1 MLKTDVTWSEDFRYR
16 TNSEWEPAGFFSEAL
31 CNATNFDL
39 MLGFFSSAA
48 INVLSFGFASFIYN
62 GGKMRMIINDILS
75 SDDVSAISL
84 AQEPTELPYFNL
96 NDLEE
101 LSHTLNKRDK
111 HFFDCLAWLIRNERI
126 EIKIVRMVNGNGI
139 AHTKCGTFSDGINK
153 IAFNG
158 SVNFSLSAL
167 IHNKEELSI
176 NCDWNGP
183 ADVGRIKSIQNDF
196 DRAFSGYD
204 PDIEFINAVDIKGYT
219 LNRENPK
226 SLSDLL
232 KDELNLI
239 EETKTHDIPESVRTI
254 LEKAKKRVISAIE
267 KMAGIEHESTMEP
280 HFPYPSGP
288 REYQNEAFET
298 WKKTQKG
305 LFAMATGTGKTLTAL
320 NCLLEIYKRK
330 GYYKAIILVPTLTLV
345 DQWEQECKK
354 FHFTNIVKV
363 CSKNKNW
370 KQDLDSIKLQEDFNY
385 STKEPNYILI
395 ATYASFAREGVFN
408 DLISLSSKASKKL
421 LLIADEAHNMG
432 SSRILNRLGGI
443 KFVRR
448 IGLSATPERQF
459 DDGGNVQIRRFFGCD
474 NIDGYTF
481 EFSMREAIDKGYLC
495 RYYYYPHLVNLTDEE
510 MSDYMKISLQLAKL
524 YNYNSE
530 SFPGSDEIIMRL
542 LLKRKRIVHKAHN
555 KKKVFENILRERY
568 NEKGSLKYTLVYVPE
583 GSRPDNEE
591 ADVYDDTEA
600 IPEDEYSDFLIDT
613 YSAIV
618 QAISPFTTVKKFTAE
633 TSERSQILEDFA
645 NGKLEVLTSMKC
657 LDEGVDVPRSE
668 LAIFCASTGNPRQFI
683 QRRGRI
689 LRTHKDKHRAI
700 IHDLVVVPYISSV
713 SENFAMERN
722 LLASELKRVRDFA
735 LLSENADYAFEELN
749 DVLSY
754 YDLSLF

>member
-16 TNSEWEPAGFFSEAL
+16 TNSEWEPAGFFSETL

-84 AQEPTELPYFNL
+84 AQETTELPYFNL
-96 NDLEE
+96 SDLEE

-139 AHTKCGTFSDGINK
+139 AHTKCGTFSDGFNK

-167 IHNKEELSI
+167 IHNKEELSV

-232 KDELNLI
+232 NDELNLI
-239 EETKTHDIPESVRTI
+239 EETKTHNIPESVRTI

-267 KMAGIEHESTMEP
+267 KMAGSEHENTMEP

-288 REYQNEAFET
+288 REYQNDAFEN

-354 FHFTNIVKV
+354 FHFINIVKV

-395 ATYASFAREGVFN
+395 VTYASFAREGVFK
-408 DLISLSSKASKKL
+408 DLISLSPKASKKL

-432 SSRILNRLGGI
+432 SPRILNRLGGI

-459 DDGGNVQIRRFFGCD
+459 DKCGNVQIRRFFGCD
-474 NIDGYTF
+474 NIEGYTF

-495 RYYYYPHLVNLTDEE
+495 RYFYYPHLVKLTDEE
-510 MSDYMKISLQLAKL
+510 MSDYMKISLQLTKF
-524 YNYNSE
+524 YNYDSE
-530 SFPGSDEIIMRL
+530 SFPRSDEIIMRL

-555 KKKVFENILRERY
+555 KEKVFENILRERY
-568 NEKGSLKYTLVYVPE
+568 TEKGSLKYTLVYVPE

-600 IPEDEYSDFLIDT
+600 IQEDEYSDSLIDT
-613 YSAIV
+613 YSSIV
-618 QAISPFTTVKKFTAE
+618 QAISPITTVKKFTAA

-689 LRTHKDKHRAI
+689 LRTHKDKHRAV

-735 LLSENADYAFEELN
+735 LLSENADYAFEELK